1 MKSKVIMITI
11 LAAVLVAGHMISN
24 AFILK
29 GHWQFNHLYWID
41 AVILVLSI
49 LVIAVVSNARKN
61 DDSKTAITYSYMSIA
76 KLLGIAVVALIMS
89 KQLLDEEKIPFAVH
103 FLSPAL
109 VFIVL
114 ELIIVKGY
122 ISFDEKNKEINSK

>member
-1 MKSKVIMITI
+1 MKSKVTMIG
-11 LAAVLVAGHMISN
+11 LFAALLVAAHMLTN
-24 AFILK
+24 AFVLK
-29 GHWQFNHLYWID
+29 GPWQFNHLYWIE

-49 LVIAVVSNARKN
+49 LVILVVSKARKN

-109 VFIVL
+109 VFIIL